1 MNITIITPAPP
12 GSRKGNRITARR
24 WARLLRQLGH
34 RVAVRQAYRGQP
46 CDLLVALHARRS
58 AAAVEAFRRAH
69 PGRPVVIALTGTD
82 LYEEIHSDPNARQ
95 ALELASRLVV
105 LQPLGIAELP
115 ERLRAKARPIYQSA
129 VAPRGAGPPRKDVF
143 EVCVLGHLRPVKDP
157 FRAAQASRLLAP
169 SSRLRV
175 LHVGAALSPDMAAQA
190 RAEAAANPRYRWLGD
205 LPRWKALRVL
215 ARCRLL
221 VLTSRLE
228 GGANVVSEAIAA
240 SVPVLS
246 SRIPGS
252 VGILGADYPGYFPAG
267 DTDTL
272 AVLLARAEG
281 DAAFYNAL
289 KGWCRRLRPLVRP
302 ARERQSWR
310 RLLRELEARPARQER

>member
-12 GSRKGNRITARR
+12 GSRKGNRITAGR
-24 WARLLRQLGH
+24 WAYLLRQLGH
-34 RVAVRQAYRGQP
+34 RVTIRQEYGGES

-58 AAAVEAFRRAH
+58 AAAVQAFCRDH
-69 PGRPVVIALTGTD
+69 PDRPVVVALTGTD
-82 LYEEIHSDPNARQ
+82 VYEDIHTDRAALR

-105 LQPLGIAELP
+105 LQPLAVAELP
-115 ERLRAKARPIYQSA
+115 ERLRARARVVYQSA
-129 VAPRGAGPPRKDVF
+129 EAPRGAAPPRKDFF

-157 FRAAQASRLLAP
+157 FRTALASRLLAP
-169 SSRLRV
+169 LSRVRV
-175 LHVGAALSPDMAAQA
+175 LHVGAALSPDMAVQA

-205 LPRWKALRVL
+205 LPRWRALRIL

-228 GGANVVSEAIAA
+228 GGANALSEAIAA

-267 DTDTL
+267 DTDAL
-272 AVLLARAEG
+272 AVLLARA
-281 DAAFYNAL
+281 
-289 KGWCRRLRPLVRP
+289 
-302 ARERQSWR
+302 
-310 RLLRELEARPARQER
+310 